1 MQVIFIDDL
10 GSSRKTHAP
19 HPDRHYY
26 LDVWG
31 HRCLLIIKLFL
42 FMTVFLG
49 KSSPNA
55 FAFLHNSTKY
65 LFGNLTKP

>member
-10 GSSRKTHAP
+10 GSKLAP
-19 HPDRHYY
+19 HPHRHY

-31 HRCLLIIKLFL
+31 HRCFLIIKLFL